1 MPADY
6 DPLTDVRAERF
17 RALVAELMPKIKRV
31 SPELTDQQVVAAAEL
46 MARYRLADEDLGKN
60 AL

>member
-46 MARYRLADEDLGKN
+46 MARYRLADEHLGRN

>member
-17 RALVAELMPKIKRV
+17 RALVAELMPKIRRV

-46 MARYRLADEDLGKN
+46 MARYRLTDEDLGKN